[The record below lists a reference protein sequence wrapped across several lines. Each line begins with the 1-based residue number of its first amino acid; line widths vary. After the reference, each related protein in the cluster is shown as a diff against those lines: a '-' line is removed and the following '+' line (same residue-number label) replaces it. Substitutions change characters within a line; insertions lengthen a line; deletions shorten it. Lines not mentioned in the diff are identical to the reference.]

1 MKLDVYYV
9 DAFADNVF
17 SGNPAAVIFSDLDD
31 EDIMQSIAS
40 ENNLSETAFI
50 NQNNGINNIRW
61 FSPTTEVNL
70 CGHATLASGYVYFNF
85 INQND
90 KKIIFSSAS
99 GNLAVEKKDAFLELD
114 FPKDIFNEVDYINK
128 VQDIIGVKP
137 IKTYLGEINLF
148 AELESEADVKNINPD
163 FDKLLNLDGQG
174 LIISSKS
181 EDFDFVSRYFCPKY
195 GINEDPVTGS
205 AHTTLIPYW
214 AEKLDKTSMVA
225 KQISNR
231 GGVLYCTNLD
241 NRVLIG
247 GKAVLYMKGEINI
260 N

>member
-61 FSPTTEVNL
+61 FSPSTEVNL

>member
-17 SGNPAAVIFSDLDD
+17 SGNPAAVIFNNLDD

-128 VQDIIGVKP
+128 VQDSIGVKP

-163 FDKLLNLDGQG
+163 FDKLINLDGQG

-214 AEKLDKTSMVA
+214 AEKLDKSSMVA

-247 GKAVLYMKGEINI
+247 GKAVLYMNGEIDI

>member
-1 MKLDVYYV
+1 MKLDVYYI

-17 SGNPAAVIFSDLDD
+17 AGNPAAVIFSDLDD
-31 EDIMQSIAS
+31 EVIMQKIAA

-50 NQNNGINNIRW
+50 NHKNGINHIRW

-85 INQND
+85 LNQNEN
-90 KKIIFSSAS
+90 KITFSSAS
-99 GNLAVEKKDAFLELD
+99 GDLVVQNKDTFLELD
-114 FPKDIFNEVDYINK
+114 FPKDKFTEVDYISQ
-128 VQDIIGVKP
+128 VEDSIGIKP

-148 AELESEADVKNINPD
+148 AEIESEDDIKNIKPD
-163 FDKLLNLDGQG
+163 FDKLINLDGQG

-181 EDFDFVSRYFCPKY
+181 EQFDFVSRYFCPKY

-214 AEKLDKTSMVA
+214 ADKLNKSSMTA

-231 GGVLYCTNLD
+231 GGILYCTNLD
-241 NRVLIG
+241 ERVLIG
-247 GKAVLYMKGEINI
+247 GKAVLYMKGVIEIT
-260 N
+260 

>member
-99 GNLAVEKKDAFLELD
+99 GNLAVEKKDSFLELD

-163 FDKLLNLDGQG
+163 FDKLINLDGQG
-174 LIISSKS
+174 LIVSSKS

-247 GKAVLYMKGEINI
+247 GKAVLYMKGEIDI